1 MLGAIPQGLTM
12 NLKERVTQVP
22 QVLVGLVS
30 LSLALVISS
39 AIAADAVRGLQ
50 RGNQVIRVTGSARR
64 AITSDY
70 IIWSFRVE
78 SQDASLQRAY
88 RQVTG
93 YTERIRRFLQQQAV
107 PANEI
112 VFAALENIPL
122 QENINGRETGRILAY
137 RLVQRVKVSSAEVDK
152 IAALVNQANNLINE
166 GVPLISDPPQYIYR
180 DLAKLRVEMVA
191 EAVRDAQARAQ
202 SIAQATGSRVGRVR
216 NVDTGVFQITSRYS
230 TDVSDYGIYDTSS
243 KEKDITAVVSVSFSL
258 D

>member
-1 MLGAIPQGLTM
+1 M
-12 NLKERVTQVP
+12 NLKERVGQVSP
-22 QVLVGLVS
+22 VFAGLVS

-39 AIAADAVRGLQ
+39 AIAADAVRGFQ

-70 IIWSFRVE
+70 IIWQFRVE
-78 SQDASLQRAY
+78 SQNPSLQTAY
-88 RQVTG
+88 RQVTA
-93 YTERIRRFLQQQAV
+93 YTERIRQFLQQQAV
-107 PANEI
+107 PDNEV
-112 VFAALENIPL
+112 VFAALENVPL

-137 RLVQRVKVSSAEVDK
+137 RLVQRVKVSSANVDK
-152 IAALVNQANNLINE
+152 VAALVNQANNLINE
-166 GVPLISDPPQYIYR
+166 GIPIISDPPQYIYT

-191 EAVRDAQARAQ
+191 EAVRDAQARAR

-216 NVDTGVFQITSRYS
+216 NVETGVFQITSRFS

-243 KEKDITAVVSVSFSL
+243 KEKDITAVVSVSFGL